1 MFTQEYLKLLSI
13 KKIRQ
18 ICSKPYGFELLILLY
33 DFTKNDHEYGVEE
46 TYEMLQNNVC
56 KRVAFLNFIK
66 DLEAEKIIVR
76 STSKIKKSRILLRLN
91 QDLIDEID
99 QVNGIKQVFENSII
113 NNKVL
118 MKLFETHNRETILGL
133 WWIFFE
139 QLEYFICQCE
149 SGTFDNDYNTLV
161 EAIFKLKASSR
172 ILGQDLLE
180 KKLNQ
185 LENKAK
191 EDKVKYLAGSIESLK
206 NMAKISENMF
216 EHHVSIIIR
225 NN

>member
-13 KKIRQ
+13 KKVRQ

-33 DFTKNDHEYGVEE
+33 DITKNDHEYGVEE

-56 KRVAFLNFIK
+56 KRVAFLSFIK

-99 QVNGIKQVFENSII
+99 QVNGIKQVFEGSVI

-118 MKLFETHNRETILGL
+118 MKLFEAHNRETILGL
-133 WWIFFE
+133 WWVFFE

-149 SGTFDNDYNTLV
+149 SGTFDKDYNALV
-161 EAIFKLKASSR
+161 EAIFKLKASSK

-180 KKLNQ
+180 KKLSE

-191 EDKVKYLAGSIESLK
+191 EDKVKYLADSIESLK
-206 NMAKISENMF
+206 DIAKNSKNMF
-216 EHHVSIIIR
+216 EHHISKIIR

>member
-1 MFTQEYLKLLSI
+1 
-13 KKIRQ
+13 
-18 ICSKPYGFELLILLY
+18 
-33 DFTKNDHEYGVEE
+33 
-46 TYEMLQNNVC
+46 
-56 KRVAFLNFIK
+56 
-66 DLEAEKIIVR
+66 
-76 STSKIKKSRILLRLN
+76 
-91 QDLIDEID
+91 
-99 QVNGIKQVFENSII
+99 
-113 NNKVL
+113 
-118 MKLFETHNRETILGL
+118 MKLFKTHNRETILGL

>member
-1 MFTQEYLKLLSI
+1 MFTQKYLKLLSI
-13 KKIRQ
+13 KKVHK

-33 DFTKNDHEYGVEE
+33 DITKNDHEYGVEE

-56 KRVAFLNFIK
+56 KRVAFLSFIK

-133 WWIFFE
+133 WWVFFE

-149 SGTFDNDYNTLV
+149 SGTFDKDYNALV
-161 EAIFKLKASSR
+161 KAIFKLKASSK

-180 KKLNQ
+180 KKLSE

-191 EDKVKYLAGSIESLK
+191 EDKVKYLADSIESLK
-206 NMAKISENMF
+206 DMAKNSENIF
-216 EHHVSIIIR
+216 EHHISMIIR

>member
-33 DFTKNDHEYGVEE
+33 DFTKYEHEHGVEE
-46 TYEMLQNNVC
+46 TYEMIQNNIC
-56 KRVAFLNFIK
+56 KRKAFLSFIK

-76 STSKIKKSRILLRLN
+76 STSKVKKSRILLRLN
-91 QDLIDEID
+91 QDIVDEID

-133 WWIFFE
+133 WWVFFE

-149 SGTFDNDYNTLV
+149 SGTFDKDYNALV
-161 EAIFKLKASSR
+161 KAIFKLKASSK

-180 KKLNQ
+180 KKLSQ
-185 LENKAK
+185 LENNAK
-191 EDKVKYLAGSIESLK
+191 EDKVRYLADSIESLK
-206 NMAKISENMF
+206 NMANYSENMF
-216 EHHVSIIIR
+216 EQYVSKIIK